1 MTIPISASIIQI
13 NPETLFND
21 GFELTDQNIIPSQE
35 LVGSFIPE
43 KNKIE
48 FYIYDANVSL
58 LSSNYDFRD
67 WSITQNSSTTTL
79 TSTDI
84 IGLDP
89 SKDIFDSGF
98 DIGSLYAVY
107 NFINP
112 ELNSNSTQTYYI
124 SDISSNRTELRL
136 KSNFIT
142 NEQIS
147 SSFIEFSTK
156 LNNPAYFDEFYIS
169 FGNVNQD
176 MLLILYWFY
185 LVLLK
190 LIARDTHFW
199 GRLL

>member
-147 SSFIEFSTK
+147 SSFIEF
-156 LNNPAYFDEFYIS
+156 
-169 FGNVNQD
+169 
-176 MLLILYWFY
+176 
-185 LVLLK
+185 
-190 LIARDTHFW
+190 
-199 GRLL
+199 